1 MNRVVRTAAI
11 AAAFC
16 TGLALSPAQAQVCA
30 QTFKVDG
37 VPLVTGLTY
46 RSHQLFPGL
55 DVGSAL
61 TKLRRAMAAEGFEGI
76 REDRANGSLTALQE
90 TSGSG
95 RPQTFRVT
103 ARKTGGATRVDAV
116 FIIQPG
122 QITDADM
129 IRSYMCRVISGA
141 GY

>member
-1 MNRVVRTAAI
+1 MKALVWVSI
-11 AAAFC
+11 FAAAVL
-16 TGLALSPAQAQVCA
+16 TTPARAQVCA
-30 QTFKVDG
+30 QTFKADG

-46 RSHQLFPGL
+46 RSHQLFPGV

-103 ARKTGGATRVDAV
+103 ARKVGGATRVDAV

-122 QITDADM
+122 QVTDADM
-129 IRSYMCRVISGA
+129 VRSYMCRVISGA